1 MERRLPP
8 PVRRALHALWRT
20 IEESDH
26 DHRRGLSK
34 ERAHRV
40 VADAV
45 TESADVVSDEETSS
59 STTGARSTT
68 SATSSVS
75 PNLTTS
81 RRTAK
86 TRATASSFANLGT
99 FISVLCLTG

>member
-8 PVRRALHALWRT
+8 PARRALHALWRT

-34 ERAHRV
+34 ERARRA

-45 TESADVVSDEETSS
+45 TESADIVSDEETTYYLEFLHDRGEIYYVGDFVRLTQPDELAPDSQD
-59 STTGARSTT
+59 T
-68 SATSSVS
+68 SESE
-75 PNLTTS
+75 
-81 RRTAK
+81 
-86 TRATASSFANLGT
+86 
-99 FISVLCLTG
+99 

>member
-8 PVRRALHALWRT
+8 PARRALLALYWT

-34 ERAHRV
+34 ERARRV

-45 TESADVVSDEETSS
+45 SESTDVLTHEETAYYLEFLHDRGEIYYVDDFVRITQPDELTPDSE
-59 STTGARSTT
+59 GT
-68 SATSSVS
+68 SD
-75 PNLTTS
+75 
-81 RRTAK
+81 RD
-86 TRATASSFANLGT
+86 
-99 FISVLCLTG
+99 

>member
-8 PVRRALHALWRT
+8 HAQRALHALWQT

-34 ERAHRV
+34 ERARHV

-45 TESADVVSDEETSS
+45 TKSADVISDEETTYYLEFLHDRGEIYYVGDFVRLTQPDKLTPDSED
-59 STTGARSTT
+59 T
-68 SATSSVS
+68 SESE
-75 PNLTTS
+75 
-81 RRTAK
+81 
-86 TRATASSFANLGT
+86 
-99 FISVLCLTG
+99 

>member
-8 PVRRALHALWRT
+8 PLRRALLALWRT

-34 ERAHRV
+34 ERARRV

-45 TESADVVSDEETSS
+45 SESTDVLTDEETTYYLEFLHDRGEIYYVDEFVRITQPEDLAPDSEN
-59 STTGARSTT
+59 T
-68 SATSSVS
+68 SDD
-75 PNLTTS
+75 
-81 RRTAK
+81 
-86 TRATASSFANLGT
+86 
-99 FISVLCLTG
+99 

>member
-8 PVRRALHALWRT
+8 PARRALLALWRT

-34 ERAHRV
+34 ERARRV

-45 TESADVVSDEETSS
+45 SESTDTVSDEETTYYLELLHDRDEVYYVDEFVRITHPDDLASDPED
-59 STTGARSTT
+59 T
-68 SATSSVS
+68 SESD
-75 PNLTTS
+75 
-81 RRTAK
+81 
-86 TRATASSFANLGT
+86 
-99 FISVLCLTG
+99 

>member
-8 PVRRALHALWRT
+8 PARRALHALWRT

-34 ERAHRV
+34 ERARRI

-45 TESADVVSDEETSS
+45 TESADVVSDEET
-59 STTGARSTT
+59 TYYLEFLHDRGEIYYVGDFVR
-68 SATSSVS
+68 
-75 PNLTTS
+75 LTQPDDLAPDS
-81 RRTAK
+81 EDMSK
-86 TRATASSFANLGT
+86 SE
-99 FISVLCLTG
+99 